1 MVMLKMFKQFNKAQ
15 IKNLKIQQMM
25 HRPQKGVNILMKHKT
40 QQKYKKVPPPQTTQ
54 QQKQTHRPQ

>member
-40 QQKYKKVPPPQTTQ
+40 QQK
-54 QQKQTHRPQ
+54 